1 MVVFRRVDSFAGYQA
16 VIPSLAFQYQHQ
28 CLVAYKDLTHHW
40 LLLPMLGLGLAMPLP
55 CSAED
60 GSSFDA
66 SAFHLGSP
74 QCTNEESGVVG
85 RPPQVSNPVP
95 ASFAQVRLRVVWKV
109 AECHGHR
116 TLSDVVDVSADCDE
130 SEK

>member
-1 MVVFRRVDSFAGYQA
+1 
-16 VIPSLAFQYQHQ
+16 
-28 CLVAYKDLTHHW
+28 
-40 LLLPMLGLGLAMPLP
+40 MLGLGLAMPLP
-55 CSAED
+55 WSAED
-60 GSSFDA
+60 GSGFDA
-66 SAFHLGSP
+66 SSFHLGSP

-116 TLSDVVDVSADCDE
+116 TLYDVVDVSTGCDNLRSRPRLRFKE
-130 SEK
+130 ALGSWQSCSKLSTHK